1 MFCFWWCLGPGKRP
15 NAIPSGCNSI
25 ISSTHTSI
33 ILSRNQWGITAR
45 HISCCAS
52 IAGINQSEICQLR
65 SSTLRLATLSMQ
77 RLSHHW
83 MQHFQLSSKHTH
95 MVQTSIKYTPASAWS
110 PSHTLSPRIC
120 PFSQALA
127 TTPANKIQPPFEK
140 TKMAQRLRTYV
151 CMYVRTHVRD

>member
-1 MFCFWWCLGPGKRP
+1 MFCFWLWLGPGKRP
-15 NAIPSGCNSI
+15 NAIPTGCNSI
-25 ISSTHTSI
+25 IRQLPAHTHTSI
-33 ILSRNQWGITAR
+33 ILSRNPWGITAR

-95 MVQTSIKYTPASAWS
+95 MLQTSVKYTPQCNTMQRNAMQCNGFSLGPGTPPTTLVPHTNSNASVTMIS
-110 PSHTLSPRIC
+110 NDS
-120 PFSQALA
+120 
-127 TTPANKIQPPFEK
+127 
-140 TKMAQRLRTYV
+140 
-151 CMYVRTHVRD
+151 